1 MRFQAP
7 ARKDVD
13 PARFDHPIFA
23 GYQRHRDLL
32 TGADWPPLDELN
44 RRMAA
49 VDPGIRFVRQDRQL
63 LEDGLHY
70 ERRVAER
77 GQVAT
82 REDNWHDLLNALV
95 WIEQPQLKR
104 AVNARQVAD
113 LGAAGHGQ
121 RTRAQCALTH
131 FDEAGLIVV
140 LPSDASL
147 AAWDRHDWPAL
158 FSDQDWPSR
167 IGLTVLGHALLEHAL
182 LADAAP
188 VGKCLVVA
196 GTPARQRSAE
206 LMAQPIAS
214 ARVLVDPQELRPLPL
229 IGILGWHPRAGQQD
243 FYDTHPCFRP
253 IRAGRHYP
261 APIPLD
267 SDRRGRDPDSPAES

>member
-1 MRFQAP
+1 MRFLAP
-7 ARKDVD
+7 ARQDVA

-32 TGADWPPLDELN
+32 AGADWPSLDELN

-49 VDPGIRFVRQDRQL
+49 VDPGICFVRQDRAL

-70 ERRVAER
+70 ERRIAER

-82 REDNWHDLLNALV
+82 REGNWHDLLNALV

-140 LPSDASL
+140 LPSHESL
-147 AAWDRHDWPAL
+147 VAWDRHDWPAL
-158 FSDQDWPSR
+158 FSDHDWPSQ
-167 IGLTVLGHALLEHAL
+167 IELIVFGHALLEHAL

-188 VGKCLVVA
+188 VGKCLVLVD
-196 GTPARQRSAE
+196 PMARQSSAE
-206 LMAQPIAS
+206 WMAQAIAS
-214 ARVLVDPQELRPLPL
+214 ASVLRDPQELRPLPL
-229 IGILGWHPRAGQQD
+229 VGVHGWHALAGQQD

-261 APIPLD
+261 APL
-267 SDRRGRDPDSPAES
+267 SPGSGQ